1 MRRSLSAL
9 YRPGSFM
16 TCPSGAG
23 VANGG
28 DHFLQHTDR
37 ESSMC
42 RCVRERHASTGR
54 SVAAPS
60 WELSDTAQ
68 YPAGSPESGCVLS
81 SCADHVLGA
90 GWARVLGTSCARD
103 CCRMRTTSS
112 SALSGQATCA
122 ACASREERQH
132 MVILSVSACQYGQR
146 TAARVGVCARGDRQ
160 AVPVRCEGQQH
171 QLLLCMCA

>member
-9 YRPGSFM
+9 SRPRSFM

-28 DHFLQHTDR
+28 DHFLQHADR

-42 RCVRERHASTGR
+42 RSHASAGR

-68 YPAGSPESGCVLS
+68 YPAGSPESECVSS

-90 GWARVLGTSCARD
+90 GWARVLSTSCSRG

-112 SALSGQATCA
+112 SALPGQATCA

-132 MVILSVSACQYGQR
+132 MVLLSVSACQHGQR
-146 TAARVGVCARGDRQ
+146 TASRMGVCARGDKQ